1 VPLWPPGPTVLKGM
15 EVGPRAF
22 SDSDICYHPRLTL
35 GMLVELNRG
44 DRMRTEA
51 LLGPR
56 RWISRAGLRWGA
68 LRPRTGPAGAQARI
82 VDPLTRRFWQWPALG
97 SATAFSMWMRSRL
110 DHTLLLA
117 DMVGEHGRSGGIAE
131 AIVVATS
138 RSRDPGNISYAQG
151 ESGSDAFDARFDA
164 VGSLE
169 GLMAQSD
176 PAASLAGVAAHS
188 RAGGSCL
195 STRSAPTR
203 SPRALPCPASIK

>member
-1 VPLWPPGPTVLKGM
+1 
-15 EVGPRAF
+15 
-22 SDSDICYHPRLTL
+22 
-35 GMLVELNRG
+35 
-44 DRMRTEA
+44 
-51 LLGPR
+51 
-56 RWISRAGLRWGA
+56 
-68 LRPRTGPAGAQARI
+68 
-82 VDPLTRRFWQWPALG
+82 
-97 SATAFSMWMRSRL
+97 
-110 DHTLLLA
+110 
-117 DMVGEHGRSGGIAE
+117 
-131 AIVVATS
+131 VVATS

-203 SPRALPCPASIK
+203 SPRALPCPASIKYLPGTPRSPAVWRQPELRLFPVRRLSHRGLPAPTILTDAIHGQEAGAANVLMQVRNLASSLAEMEDVAVATRDRVGIDMRLDRMLDATTTAQSVVVGRLQFGVYCTV